1 MDHYT
6 AEKLFLARRHELE
19 QTAERRALL
28 LPPGADAP
36 APRVWIARR
45 LRALAD
51 RLDEEPRL
59 LRA

>member
-1 MDHYT
+1 MDLYT
-6 AEKLFLARRHELE
+6 AEKLFLARRQELE
-19 QTAERRALL
+19 QAAERDARLFPHGAGA
-28 LPPGADAP
+28 PP
-36 APRVWIARR
+36 PRVWIARR